1 MATNPFR
8 YGALALDEAFTDREA
23 EVAELL
29 SDVLNGQ
36 DVVVF
41 APRRFGKSSLVWR
54 VSERAI
60 AQDVLVA
67 HVNLMTTPTSE
78 RLAEKLAETI
88 HDDLASTLFRARERL
103 RVFSGLRIT
112 PIVTVDPTTGKLGF
126 SFDAGRQPQDLD
138 ATLER
143 LLELPGQ
150 LAAERGRKVALV
162 LDEFQEIVDIDPEL
176 PKIMRSV
183 FETQPEVAHVYLG
196 SKRHMLERI
205 FNDENE
211 PFWRSAKQMEIGV
224 IAPELFRGYIDA
236 QFARTGRGIE
246 SEVVERVL
254 DTTLGHPYAT
264 QELCYFL
271 WEETPEGGVATSE
284 QYESGL
290 DKLLRAEH
298 AHFGLV
304 WEKSAR
310 AQRLVLHALARE
322 PGRPLAA
329 DNTQVSAA
337 VYPVSIDAVILVSAL
352 YLVGGTGVNKL
363 AKMWATVGRVFGFA
377 ATIFC
382 NMAHSGWDNVASV
395 VVNMIPAIA
404 LIITV
409 EMLVYGWKATP
420 AARTSQARKAA
431 PRKAAATKTTT
442 AKAAPVKL
450 AAVK

>member
-1 MATNPFR
+1 MPTNPFR
-8 YGALALDEAFTDREA
+8 YGALALDDAFTDRDA

-29 SDVLNGQ
+29 ADVLNGQ

-41 APRRFGKSSLVWR
+41 APRRYGKSSLVWR

-67 HVNLMTTPTSE
+67 HVNLMTTPTGE

-150 LAAERGRKVALV
+150 LAAERGRRVALV

-236 QFARTGRGIE
+236 QFARTGRRVE
-246 SEVVERVL
+246 AEVVDRVL
-254 DTTLGHPYAT
+254 EATLGHPYAT
-264 QELCYFL
+264 QELCYFV
-271 WEETPEGGVATSE
+271 WEENAECGVAASE
-284 QYESGL
+284 HYEAGL
-290 DKLLRAEH
+290 EKLLRAEH

-304 WEKSAR
+304 WEKAAR

-322 PGRPLAA
+322 PGRPLAGDYRRRHGLPGPSSVQRA
-329 DNTQVSAA
+329 L
-337 VYPVSIDAVILVSAL
+337 DALRKDELVARDANGEFRISEPF
-352 YLVGGTGVNKL
+352 L
-363 AKMWATVGRVFGFA
+363 AEWLRRDL
-377 ATIFC
+377 
-382 NMAHSGWDNVASV
+382 S
-395 VVNMIPAIA
+395 P
-404 LIITV
+404 
-409 EMLVYGWKATP
+409 
-420 AARTSQARKAA
+420 
-431 PRKAAATKTTT
+431 
-442 AKAAPVKL
+442 
-450 AAVK
+450 